1 MVYTGKNT
9 HMWSTVIE
17 NVPMKLSSVSNITL
31 LQQMRE
37 DNMIRRY
44 KTLLTYIDNQ
54 KPVITYG
61 INPPIFTTI
70 VPLIVTPLSLND

>member
-1 MVYTGKNT
+1 
-9 HMWSTVIE
+9 MWSTVIE